1 MCLKFETVYL
11 VIIQIRLMCF
21 RTFKQRIEN
30 LLLHSHGAYD
40 YLGKGIKY
48 NFEFRKVLVYIQL
61 VGKQFELKDS
71 SYFASHYISA

>member
-1 MCLKFETVYL
+1 MYLKFETVYL

-21 RTFKQRIEN
+21 RTFKQRFEN
-30 LLLHSHGAYD
+30 LLLHSHGD

-61 VGKQFELKDS
+61 VGKTIWAKRF
-71 SYFASHYISA
+71 